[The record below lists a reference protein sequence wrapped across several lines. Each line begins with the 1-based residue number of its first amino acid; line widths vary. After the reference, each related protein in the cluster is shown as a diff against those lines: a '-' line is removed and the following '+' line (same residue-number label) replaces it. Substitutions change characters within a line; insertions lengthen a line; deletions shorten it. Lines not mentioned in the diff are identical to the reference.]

1 LLGVCSIA
9 YVDQWEAVNGADTL
23 QAMYTNTVMQGESWR
38 AEYCADGSVAVVD
51 VGAGK
56 AIDTTNIKDPVVG
69 FVFGQKGLMANLI
82 FEGSKHT
89 KLDKT
94 NDRQNPIQ
102 KPRKSSEGFFRK
114 TGTPISSYTSMRS
127 HCR

>member
-1 LLGVCSIA
+1 MDTLAQPTAYIPKERLFLIMGVLLLGVCSIA
-9 YVDQWEAVNGADTL
+9 YADQWEAVTGADTL
-23 QAMYTNTVMQGESWR
+23 QAMYTNTVMQGENWR
-38 AEYCADGSVAVVD
+38 AEYCVDASVAVVD

-94 NDRQNPIQ
+94 NDRQNPI
-102 KPRKSSEGFFRK
+102 
-114 TGTPISSYTSMRS
+114 
-127 HCR
+127 